1 RSRAPC
7 EFELKLGLRQRD
19 RRALP
24 YRNPRPR
31 RERASGQLGGR
42 GTSAGSRGGPEPRSR
57 HLLPRAGQPPAGGRR
72 ASRTPISEDSHLEVS
87 NLEGSCYG
95 VMEEAAGPPRSIWA
109 QLDTLQAPRQ
119 RTGEP
124 GRYVV
129 EASWDG
135 ISGTEKTTEAKIS
148 SDPEEEGMEECL
160 LRQQLLL
167 QAHPSAHTV
176 LLRVLRVDGE
186 PGPGAALVGELRLD
200 AANLGA
206 AGWHALAGVSGGS
219 DGRIRLCL
227 VAPVTGPGT
236 DEEHAAATRIQARLR
251 GKKARKTVMLMKGL
265 ADDLEQTLRTSSIWA
280 QLDKLQ
286 APRQRTNEPGRYV
299 VEISWDGISGTERT
313 TEAKVSFDQEDGGME
328 ECLVRQ
334 QLLLRAHPSAH
345 TVLLRVLRVDGE
357 PGPGAALVGELRLDA
372 ANLGAADWH
381 ALAGG
386 SGGSD
391 GRIRLCLVA
400 PRTGPGTDEEHAAAT
415 RIQARLRGKQ
425 ARKTVLLMKGIPAD
439 PAQAPRSSARAPTR
453 GADGH
458 DERAAPDPARALR
471 GSAAQAP
478 AQDLDEDDTPQA
490 STRTPAHAASDP
502 ARASRGSARAP
513 SGAGVRFGPDSGG
526 EAAAGA
532 STRPRAEAASGP
544 ARAGRSSAR
553 HTRLEGVDD
562 GDAEARAQTIGSC
575 WTSSVHG
582 VDDQEEGLRSSL
594 LAEGPR
600 GRESQHRV
608 V

>member
-1 RSRAPC
+1 
-7 EFELKLGLRQRD
+7 FELKLGLRQRD

-42 GTSAGSRGGPEPRSR
+42 GTSAGSRGDRPEPRSR

-95 VMEEAAGPPRSIWA
+95 VMEEDPPAAGPPRSIWA

-148 SDPEEEGMEECL
+148 SDPEEEGMED
-160 LRQQLLL
+160 R
-167 QAHPSAHTV
+167 
-176 LLRVLRVDGE
+176 
-186 PGPGAALVGELRLD
+186 
-200 AANLGA
+200 
-206 AGWHALAGVSGGS
+206 
-219 DGRIRLCL
+219 
-227 VAPVTGPGT
+227 
-236 DEEHAAATRIQARLR
+236 
-251 GKKARKTVMLMKGL
+251 
-265 ADDLEQTLRTSSIWA
+265 
-280 QLDKLQ
+280 
-286 APRQRTNEPGRYV
+286 
-299 VEISWDGISGTERT
+299 
-313 TEAKVSFDQEDGGME
+313 
-328 ECLVRQ
+328 CLVRQ

-562 GDAEARAQTIGSC
+562 GDAGAEGGAFEQMLADLFQELDEARAGRL
-575 WTSSVHG
+575 G
-582 VDDQEEGLRSSL
+582 VDAMFELRVL
-594 LAEGPR
+594 RGGPEDWETFQR
-600 GRESQHRV
+600 AWGSACEA
-608 V
+608 